1 MEASCG
7 KNPVYH
13 TGKLFTAI
21 GDIISKRIYEIYNI
35 ENVVFCTSRMGDNIN
50 EPWNISV
57 ELNKDVSEE
66 LKKKIDDLVKEELN
80 NHKNITYNLISG
92 MLKLNSY

>member
-1 MEASCG
+1 
-7 KNPVYH
+7 
-13 TGKLFTAI
+13 
-21 GDIISKRIYEIYNI
+21 
-35 ENVVFCTSRMGDNIN
+35 MGDNIN